1 MEPITTVA
9 SRLQAVKARIAR
21 VAQSVDRQPDEITL
35 LVASKTH
42 PAERAREA
50 WLAGQ
55 TIFGENYLQEALEKM
70 PALADLPIEW
80 HFIGPIQ
87 SNKTRRIAE
96 NFSWVHS
103 VDRLK
108 IADRLAKDRPESLPA
123 LQICLQVNVSGE
135 ASKSGVAPEELANLA
150 AHVVRLPRLKLR
162 GLMAVPEL
170 TTATALQRSQFH
182 ILRELFDRL
191 KRDGYELDTLSM
203 GMSEDM
209 DIAIAEGATMVRVGT
224 AIFGPRRYPIPEELA
239 ARAAR

>member
-1 MEPITTVA
+1 MIKIA
-9 SRLQAVKARIAR
+9 SSLQAVKDRIAK
-21 VAQSVDRQPDEITL
+21 AAETVDRQPGEITL

-42 PAERAREA
+42 PAERVREA

-55 TIFGENYLQEALEKM
+55 TIFGENYLQEALAKR

-87 SNKTRRIAE
+87 SNKTKRITA
-96 NFSWVHS
+96 NFAWVHS
-103 VDRLK
+103 VDRVK
-108 IADRLAKDRPESLPA
+108 IADRLAKDRPESLPP

-135 ASKSGVAPEELANLA
+135 HSKSGVAPEEVADLA

-170 TTATALQRSQFH
+170 TTATALQRSQFR
-182 ILRELFDRL
+182 ILRGLFDQL
-191 KRDGYELDTLSM
+191 KRNGYDLDTLSM

-209 DIAIAEGATMVRVGT
+209 EIAIAEGATMVRIGT
-224 AIFGPRRYPIPEELA
+224 AILGPRRYPIPEELA
-239 ARAAR
+239 AARAAR